1 MGDACYTI
9 YPSPAHDGKKV
20 GFSFPMIF
28 RFSSSSRSLF
38 SFSSRSSFSS
48 SSRMSHHC
56 QFRWS
61 STRSDLPLNIS
72 VNRSLNIRQ
81 YSWPA
86 QQCTLYCW
94 TELVHSSAPGVLVH
108 WWLLTWFCEADGWGD
123 ASGGT
128 LCALLALLR
137 APFPSLNNCTLRFR
151 LHCTLSKTKTG
162 FNMSHSP
169 GCVHLARKEVLWPY
183 RSSNISCQIMAN
195 FRNFSRTGLNHHRK

>member
-1 MGDACYTI
+1 MADACYTI

-28 RFSSSSRSLF
+28 RFSSSSRSSFSSSSRSLFSSSSRSLF

-81 YSWPA
+81 YIWPA
-86 QQCTLYCW
+86 HQCTVYCW
-94 TELVHSSAPGVLVH
+94 TELVHSSAPGALVTGAPGALVAADMVL
-108 WWLLTWFCEADGWGD
+108 WGRR
-123 ASGGT
+123 
-128 LCALLALLR
+128 LRWCLAR
-137 APFPSLNNCTLRFR
+137 RTV
-151 LHCTLSKTKTG
+151 CTLSTAPCT
-162 FNMSHSP
+162 FFLTEELHT
-169 GCVHLARKEVLWPY
+169 A
-183 RSSNISCQIMAN
+183 
-195 FRNFSRTGLNHHRK
+195 F